1 MRALLA
7 LMRRLGADRSGI
19 SAIEAAISLPVL
31 LLALCGVLEFGLN
44 VYNRQQL
51 QAAVQAGVQYALH
64 NPTDTTGVQAAITAA
79 LPTDAGATVDTP
91 TYACECN
98 DGTSIAC
105 SPLGTCASGTPRKV
119 MSVSVSRAP
128 VQLVSYL
135 VGYRPTI
142 LRASGAVTVPAS

>member
-1 MRALLA
+1 MAPLVEPA
-7 LMRRLGADRSGI
+7 GGQQPTV
-19 SAIEAAISLPVL
+19 EAA
-31 LLALCGVLEFGLN
+31 LA
-44 VYNRQQL
+44 
-51 QAAVQAGVQYALH
+51 AAQVQVAPPGVQDALH

-105 SPLGTCASGTPRKV
+105 SPMGTCASGTPRKV

-128 VQLVSYL
+128 VLLVSYL

-142 LRASGAVTVPAS
+142 LRATGAVTVPAS